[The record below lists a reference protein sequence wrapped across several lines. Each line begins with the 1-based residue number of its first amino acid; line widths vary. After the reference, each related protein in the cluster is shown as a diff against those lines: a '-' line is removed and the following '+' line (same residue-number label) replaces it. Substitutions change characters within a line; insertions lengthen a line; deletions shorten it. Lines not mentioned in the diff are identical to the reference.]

1 MSHIFPLVYHLLWF
15 RKKPSFKQDFF
26 FFFSFFDY
34 SCMWEGLAW
43 DSHFYLFLVVHDKPL
58 LCYVNPCLATLYK
71 SLKGGIYSRSTTEL
85 SLQMQLWVW
94 AHLLSRVWL
103 SVTSW
108 AVDREAPLFTEFS
121 RQKHWSGLPCPPPGD
136 FPTQGLSPGL
146 LGLVH
151 WQFLSPR
158 ERLWCSLTVTIWQ
171 NWFYMLI
178 VIADIW
184 DELQVTW
191 DDFVKK
197 SVMTGQLG
205 REVGIIWI

>member
-26 FFFSFFDY
+26 FSL
-34 SCMWEGLAW
+34 SLIILACEKDW
-43 DSHFYLFLVVHDKPL
+43 PGTHTFIYFLL
-58 LCYVNPCLATLYK
+58 YMINPYCAMSTLVLPTLYK